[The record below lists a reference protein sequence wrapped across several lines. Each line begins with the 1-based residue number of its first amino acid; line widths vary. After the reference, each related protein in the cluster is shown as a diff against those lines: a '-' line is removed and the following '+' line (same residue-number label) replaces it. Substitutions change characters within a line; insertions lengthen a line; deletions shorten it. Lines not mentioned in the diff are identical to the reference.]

1 MPVVGVTSA
10 PGGAGYWMVASDG
23 GVFAFGTRFAG
34 SLGAMV
40 VRHSRIIG
48 LFSTNGG
55 KGYTLVEANSTAH
68 PF

>member
-1 MPVVGVTSA
+1 MVGVTSG

-23 GVFAFGTRFAG
+23 GVFTFGTRFAG
-34 SLGAMV
+34 SLGANGGSP
-40 VRHSRIIG
+40 VRDIIG

-55 KGYTLVEANSTAH
+55 NSYTLVEANGTAH